1 MRTLG
6 AGFKRVEDASWL
18 IHGNL
23 HESESMP
30 RQLHEKSTVE
40 EIRQRFDADVERFSK
55 LETGQQAAMEAAVIL
70 EVVSRAAA
78 CHVRPRGRLLDLGC
92 GAGNFTLRV
101 LGQVSPLDCVLVDLS
116 RPMLER
122 AEQRVKAAPSGSVE
136 TIQSDLRLL
145 SFSPASFVLI
155 LAGQVLHH
163 LREDAEWEAM
173 FARFQEWL
181 RPGGTLFVADYITYD
196 DPGIQELM
204 QMRYAEY
211 LVNLGG
217 TEYRDKVFAYSE
229 KEDSPRSTK
238 YQFDL
243 LAKAGFTEF
252 DVLHKNA
259 LFAAFYARK
268 RCE

>member
-1 MRTLG
+1 MS
-6 AGFKRVEDASWL
+6 AGYISFSRW
-18 IHGNL
+18 NQTY
-23 HESESMP
+23 MP

-55 LETGQQAAMEAAVIL
+55 LETGQQAAMDASLIL
-70 EVVSRAAA
+70 DVVARSAA
-78 CHVRPRGRLLDLGC
+78 CHARPHARLLDLGC

-101 LGQVSPLDCVLVDLS
+101 LSHVSPLDCVLVDLS

-122 AEQRVKAAPSGSVE
+122 AEQRVKAATSGSVR
-136 TIQSDLRLL
+136 TIQSDMRLL
-145 SFSPASFVLI
+145 TFDPASFDVI

-163 LREDAEWEAM
+163 LREDAQWESM
-173 FARFQEWL
+173 FTRFHEWL
-181 RPGGTLFVADYITYD
+181 SPSGTLFVADFIAHD
-196 DPGIQELM
+196 NPGIQALM
-204 QMRYAEY
+204 LARYGEY

-217 TEYRDKVFAYSE
+217 AEYRDKVLAYCDA
-229 KEDSPRSTK
+229 EDSPRSIK

-243 LAKAGFTEF
+243 LRKVNFSEF

-268 RCE
+268 GA